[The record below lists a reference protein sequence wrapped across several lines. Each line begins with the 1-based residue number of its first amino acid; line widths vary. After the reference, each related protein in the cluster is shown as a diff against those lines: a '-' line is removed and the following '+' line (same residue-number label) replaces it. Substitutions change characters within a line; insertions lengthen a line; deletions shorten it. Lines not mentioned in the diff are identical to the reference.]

1 MKRGVCD
8 ECSERRGS
16 AAHLEVQQ
24 FNTRSNEEVRLQ
36 VNEHRKR
43 RQEYSQNT
51 ENPVIPNNRHMK
63 AKLSREQREA
73 NYVFQSSQHLWE
85 CWCHTALS
93 TTIIKTLIRE
103 YVWEERCSEGRGGTN
118 SLVLTRG

>member
-43 RQEYSQNT
+43 RQEYSQNI

-63 AKLSREQREA
+63 AKLSRESFSHP
-73 NYVFQSSQHLWE
+73 NTCGSVGV
-85 CWCHTALS
+85 T